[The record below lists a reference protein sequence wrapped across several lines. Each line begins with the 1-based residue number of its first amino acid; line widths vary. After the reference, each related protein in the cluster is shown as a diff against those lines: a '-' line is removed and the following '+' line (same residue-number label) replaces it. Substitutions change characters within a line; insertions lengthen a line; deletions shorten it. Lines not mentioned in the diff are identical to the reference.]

1 MLSIGKVGLSRKQ
14 QLYYEEKVAKG
25 AEDYYTGR
33 GEVPGRWAGSG
44 ARLLGLS
51 GELDANQLSAMMDGK
66 DPVSGERLA
75 LRTGRCSIAALDLT
89 FSAPKSVSV
98 LFAVG
103 DPQLSGALVDA
114 HEEAVEAALSYLERE
129 ACRVR
134 RGHNGTQAER
144 EAGDPRGWQR
154 LRTEPTGGFVAA
166 AYRHRMSRAQDPQL
180 HTHVVCAN
188 MARGQDGRWT
198 ALDGRPIYE
207 HAKAAG
213 CVYEAHLRSAVRQR
227 LPWAEW
233 GPVREGIAELTAVPE
248 PVREE
253 FSQRRRRILEREREL
268 EAAGVS
274 VGFAGRERIAY
285 ATREAKRETPDH
297 DWREQILARAG
308 EHGFGR
314 PELERLSRLPVRP
327 PRPGIPERRLAG
339 ELFAPSGL
347 TANQNT
353 FHRRDVVVAVASAH
367 GDGANAD
374 KVAELAE
381 RMLQEPEVVPV
392 TRGLDPRF
400 TTRELIAAENL
411 IVEHAEQGRCRDA
424 GLLDERQ
431 VIQALQRPWPF

>member
-66 DPVSGERLA
+66 DPLSGERLA
-75 LRTGRCSIAALDLT
+75 WRAGRCSIAALDLT

-103 DPQLSGALVDA
+103 DPKLSRALVDA
-114 HEEAVEAALSYLERE
+114 HEEAVEAALSFLERE

-166 AYRHRMSRAQDPQL
+166 ADRHRMSRAQDPQL

-213 CVYEAHLRSAVRQR
+213 CVYEAHLRFAVRQR

-233 GPVREGIAELTAVPE
+233 GPVREGITELMAVPE

-285 ATREAKRETPDH
+285 ATREAKEKAPILTGGSRSSPGRESMASGGRSSNGSRAFRCVRLVRASKSAVSRGSCSP
-297 DWREQILARAG
+297 RAG
-308 EHGFGR
+308 SQRTRTHSIAATSS
-314 PELERLSRLPVRP
+314 LRLP
-327 PRPGIPERRLAG
+327 PRTGKARTPTRS
-339 ELFAPSGL
+339 PSWP
-347 TANQNT
+347 
-353 FHRRDVVVAVASAH
+353 
-367 GDGANAD
+367 NACY
-374 KVAELAE
+374 KS
-381 RMLQEPEVVPV
+381 
-392 TRGLDPRF
+392 PR
-400 TTRELIAAENL
+400 
-411 IVEHAEQGRCRDA
+411 
-424 GLLDERQ
+424 
-431 VIQALQRPWPF
+431 

>member
-1 MLSIGKVGLSRKQ
+1 
-14 QLYYEEKVAKG
+14 
-25 AEDYYTGR
+25 
-33 GEVPGRWAGSG
+33 
-44 ARLLGLS
+44 
-51 GELDANQLSAMMDGK
+51 MMDGK
-66 DPVSGERLA
+66 DPVSGEQLA

-114 HEEAVEAALSYLERE
+114 HEEAVEAALSYIELE

-253 FSQRRRRILEREREL
+253 FSQRRRRILEREGEL

-327 PRPGIPERRLAG
+327 PRPGLPERRLAG

-381 RMLQEPEVVPV
+381 RMLQEPEAVPV

-400 TTRELIAAENL
+400 TTRELIAAESL
-411 IVEHAEQGRCRDA
+411 IVEHAEQGRCCDA
-424 GLLDERQ
+424 GLLDERH